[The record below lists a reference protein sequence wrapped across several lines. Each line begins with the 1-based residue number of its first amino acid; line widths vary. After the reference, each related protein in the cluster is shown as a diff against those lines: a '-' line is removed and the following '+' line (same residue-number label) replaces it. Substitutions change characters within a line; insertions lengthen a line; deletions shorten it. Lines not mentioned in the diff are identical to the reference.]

1 MRCVAAPILNVHG
14 EAIAGISVSGPT
26 HRLSDEKLRAIGE
39 RVRRGAA
46 AVSRALG
53 APAATMTA
61 TPDAPGEPDQD

>member
-1 MRCVAAPILNVHG
+1 MSTPLTSVPRG

-53 APAATMTA
+53 APAATTEA
-61 TPDAPGEPDQD
+61 PDEPDRD